1 MRFQPYRLVSA
12 EQLRRQIGRLG
23 GLPLRAATARHI
35 LAVLPEGTDDG
46 ADLPSETRDFSKVG
60 DLDPGWVLN
69 RVRLD
74 SQADPLELIVDRPW
88 WPRGAESDALTQ
100 LWRHSAAVSIVA
112 SRLARELGKPDP
124 ARIARAGFL
133 HGLGRWI
140 MAAIDPG
147 WLADWLAELDPAR
160 RLERERKTVGTDL
173 ATLGREMAESW
184 GCDPLVADAA
194 WLHSDGP
201 RRLTAASVCSDEL
214 ALIQEAFAWAERT
227 PWAVGA
233 QPSRELSGS
242 DPRLRVL
249 IAEVQV
255 ACASAFIEPDAT
267 AHEERFAR
275 SNARLRLQVSKL
287 RAESAAS
294 GRFLRAFSEWDP
306 VAGPEA
312 WAERIGESWCGE
324 PGVSAARAVWTAA
337 DLARTSGSENLP
349 AATGPGD
356 APPARVVTLRARG
369 RDYAEIHL
377 WGDGATALDLSVQP
391 VWAAWHTWAALVGDR
406 ERMAAR
412 LESAAAAFREYHA
425 DEEPR
430 LRKAKLDALAEFAA
444 GAGHELNN
452 PLAVIL
458 GRGQLLLSQES
469 DPQAVRSIRA
479 ILSQAQRAH
488 RILRDLMYY
497 ARPPEPRP
505 RFCVPD
511 EIVRNCLRDFRP
523 DAENRGLRLSADGGE
538 GLSKIWADHDALRHL
553 LETLVRNALE
563 ATPRG
568 GKVQI
573 STSGNEKAL
582 FWTVQDSGRGINTND
597 ARHLFDPFY
606 CGRQAGRG
614 LGLGLPRAARFVA
627 QTGGEIR
634 WHAAPGQGSVFDV
647 HIPLNAPPDP
657 PQGAAIPSVAPGR
670 SEGR

>member
-1 MRFQPYRLVSA
+1 MVSA

-23 GLPLRAATARHI
+23 GLPLRAATVRHI
-35 LAVLPEGTDDG
+35 LAVLPDGIDDGTD
-46 ADLPSETRDFSKVG
+46 ALAETPDFSKVG
-60 DLDPGWVLN
+60 DLDPGWALN

-74 SQADPLELIVDRPW
+74 CQFDPLELIIDRPW
-88 WPRGAESDALTQ
+88 WPRGAESEALTQ
-100 LWRHSAAVSIVA
+100 LWRHSAAVSIAA

-147 WLADWLAELDPAR
+147 WLTEWLAERDPAR

-173 ATLGREMAESW
+173 GTLGREMAESW
-184 GCDPLVADAA
+184 GCDPLVAEAA
-194 WLHSDGP
+194 WLHSDGT
-201 RRLTAASVCSDEL
+201 RRLTGASACSDEL

-227 PWAVGA
+227 PWAIETPA
-233 QPSRELSGS
+233 IREPSGS
-242 DPRLRVL
+242 DSRLRVL

-267 AHEERFAR
+267 VHEERFAR
-275 SNARLRLQVSKL
+275 SSARLRLQVARL
-287 RAESAAS
+287 RAESSAS

-306 VAGPEA
+306 VAGPLA
-312 WAERIGESWCGE
+312 WAERIGEAWCGE
-324 PGVSAARAVWTAA
+324 PGVSAARAVWTASEHSNNL
-337 DLARTSGSENLP
+337 DPENLP
-349 AATGPGD
+349 SATGAGD
-356 APPARVVTLRARG
+356 ASPARIVTLRARG
-369 RDYAEIHL
+369 RDYAEVQL
-377 WGDGATALDLSVQP
+377 WGDGARALDLSSHP
-391 VWAAWHTWAALVGDR
+391 VWAAWHAWAALVGDR

-412 LESAAAAFREYHA
+412 LDSAAGAFREYH
-425 DEEPR
+425 DEEEPR

-469 DPQAVRSIRA
+469 DPQAIRSIRA

-497 ARPPEPRP
+497 ARTPEPRP

-511 EIVRNCLRDFRP
+511 EIVRNCLRDFKQ
-523 DAENRGLRLSADGGE
+523 DADNRGLRLFADGGE

-568 GKVQI
+568 GKVQV
-573 STSGNEKAL
+573 STSGNERAL
-582 FWTVQDSGRGINTND
+582 VLTVQDSGRGISTND

-627 QTGGEIR
+627 QAGGEIR
-634 WHAAPGQGSVFDV
+634 WHAAPGQGSVFHV
-647 HIPLNAPPDP
+647 HIPLSAPPEP
-657 PQGAAIPSVAPGR
+657 PQGVAAPSPAPGR
-670 SEGR
+670 SEAR